1 LGELG
6 GIPTKTKSVYL
17 YFAGKDLTTVPDR
30 SVTIKLNLDWDSYSW
45 CSSPRW
51 ENIMIDP
58 VKIIPT
64 TLRRSLDQH
73 IKQEIFYLE
82 QEAMLGKWKFWDIE
96 WVLPNWI
103 FHNTRV

>member
-1 LGELG
+1 
-6 GIPTKTKSVYL
+6 
-17 YFAGKDLTTVPDR
+17 
-30 SVTIKLNLDWDSYSW
+30 
-45 CSSPRW
+45 
-51 ENIMIDP
+51 MIDP

-103 FHNTRV
+103 FHNTRE